1 MHGPTSI
8 FWANL
13 THFSLQLQKTATAPL
28 EPALAAMLDLGL
40 TLDPSRRAG
49 VIELRAAA
57 WCAAES
63 EAGAA
68 RAAGELADRAAAV
81 AGR

>member
-1 MHGPTSI
+1 MSFNTCR
-8 FWANL
+8 A
-13 THFSLQLQKTATAPL
+13 QKAAGAPF
-28 EPALAAMLDLGL
+28 EPALAAMLDRGL
-40 TLDPSRRAG
+40 TLDPRRRAG
-49 VIELRAAA
+49 VAELRAAA

-68 RAAGELADRAAAV
+68 RAAGELADRAATV

>member
-1 MHGPTSI
+1 
-8 FWANL
+8 L
-13 THFSLQLQKTATAPL
+13 LQKAAASPL
-28 EPALAAMLDLGL
+28 EPALAAMLDGGL
-40 TLDPSRRAG
+40 TPDPARRTG
-49 VIELRAAA
+49 VAELRVAA